1 MGRKTD
7 FTRSAAA
14 NLAEFETADGPEEC
28 DFPGERGRAT
38 TGVFEAVSTRGMTCA
53 LSLGAHA
60 EADMLHPGRSLCTL
74 GRFGIFL
81 GDDVLGP
88 TASVWSGSLPARFLD
103 FFSSLSI
110 AR

>member
-1 MGRKTD
+1 MKHLNMLPRIFYRD
-7 FTRSAAA
+7 V
-14 NLAEFETADGPEEC
+14 C
-28 DFPGERGRAT
+28 
-38 TGVFEAVSTRGMTCA
+38 MTCA
-53 LSLGAHA
+53 LSRGAHA

-110 AR
+110 